1 MVKILLGIII
11 FFVLIFIFL
20 KSDDI
25 YNYKEVIFDNL
36 IIEKNDNGKIGMTI
50 GGYDDGNG
58 VKIDKIT
65 ESGPAYT
72 AGLKL
77 DDKLLEIDGVNV
89 ENLRYDDVLN
99 LLKSVKKVLN
109 LKVFRTVKEFKN

>member
-1 MVKILLGIII
+1 MVKILLGIIV

-58 VKIDKIT
+58 VKIDKIA
-65 ESGPAYT
+65 ESGPAFN